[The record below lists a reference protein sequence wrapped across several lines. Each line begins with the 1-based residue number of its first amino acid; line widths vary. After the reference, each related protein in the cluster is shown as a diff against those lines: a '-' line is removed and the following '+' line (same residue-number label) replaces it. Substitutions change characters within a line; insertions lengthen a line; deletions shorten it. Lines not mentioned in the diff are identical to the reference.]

1 MVLSEPSK
9 PCKKLYKESKA
20 ENVKRRQTITIQET
34 RIQEQETRIQDLE
47 RRLAHCNNA
56 NTPPSHDTLSRR
68 ARRRQKGQ
76 ERKDGKRTG
85 GPRGAPAGHSGATGR
100 PGSPSLGRM
109 HQGRARGAAPAA

>member
-1 MVLSEPSK
+1 MSEPSK

-20 ENVKRRQTITIQET
+20 ENVKLRQTITI
-34 RIQEQETRIQDLE
+34 QETRIQDLE
-47 RRLAHCNNA
+47 RRLAYCNNA
-56 NTPPSHDTLSRR
+56 NTPPSHDTLSRQ